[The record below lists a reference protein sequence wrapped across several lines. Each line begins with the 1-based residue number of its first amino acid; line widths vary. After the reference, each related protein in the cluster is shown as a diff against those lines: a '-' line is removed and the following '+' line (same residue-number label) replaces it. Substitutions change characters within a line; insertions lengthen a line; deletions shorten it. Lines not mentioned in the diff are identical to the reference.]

1 MPNVLL
7 VTQRFYPPWSDGTV
21 SYARGLADAIL
32 ETSKLGK
39 NVELT
44 ALSLTEKTWFPKLHH
59 QELKNY
65 LEQRKMGLNWFH
77 TPEKRYQL
85 SLWKIVKN
93 LSQTNDYDLIHLIC
107 LGLDPL
113 VMRMGINNKQK
124 SHVAKHLFVFP
135 FHSSFPAEKVAYNFF
150 QKSSAFKK
158 LNIDLVFSSEVL
170 RNMYSANEATV
181 LPPTVDINLYSPN
194 SKVNDASDVLMDSP
208 TKFGNAADVLQ
219 RDSVVLYMGP
229 LSPERFDWKSVIGGF
244 TKLCKE
250 YGVNAGLMIVGR
262 GFEKLSFFEE
272 ITSYVHKNNL
282 ENRVFLCLHDLTEAE
297 KICLF
302 SSAHVFLYPFFGALR
317 RMSVVFP
324 PIALLESMSA
334 GLCVVTGGLPH
345 LDALIRNHENGILLK
360 ERITEKTIAD
370 AMWAAI
376 TNKKTV
382 SKNAR
387 LTIENR
393 FSIQSVSKMYAKFLS
408 KHGM

>member
-1 MPNVLL
+1 MVNVLL

-59 QELKNY
+59 QELKKY
-65 LEQRKMGLNWFH
+65 LEQKRMGLEWFH

-85 SLWKIVKN
+85 SLWKLVKN
-93 LSQTNDYDLIHLIC
+93 LSQKNDYDLVHLIC

-113 VMRMGINNKQK
+113 LMRMGINNKQK
-124 SHVAKHLFVFP
+124 SHVVKHLFVFP
-135 FHSSFPAEKVAYNFF
+135 FHSSFPAEKVAYNLFR
-150 QKSSAFKK
+150 KSSAFKK

-170 RNMYSANEATV
+170 QNMYGANEATV
-181 LPPTVDINLYSPN
+181 LPPTVDVNLYSPN
-194 SKVNDASDVLMDSP
+194 SKVNDACDVLMSSP
-208 TKFGNAADVLQ
+208 TKFGNATDVLH

-250 YGVNAGLMIVGR
+250 YGVNAGLMVVGR

-272 ITSYVHKNNL
+272 IKNYVHKNNL

-302 SSAHVFLYPFFGALR
+302 KSAHVFLYPFPGALR

-334 GLCVVTGGLPH
+334 GLCVVSGGLPY
-345 LDALIRNHENGILLK
+345 LNSLIKSHKNGILLQ
-360 ERITEKTIAD
+360 EDITEKTLAEAI
-370 AMWAAI
+370 WSAI
-376 TNKKTV
+376 TNKKKI
-382 SKNAR
+382 SQNAR
-387 LTIENR
+387 LTIEKE
-393 FSIQSVSKMYAKFLS
+393 FSIEHVSKLYVDFLS
-408 KHGM
+408 KRGI